1 MKTSLRLSKGKKSFF
16 LPVLLLLLFSFTI
29 KAQQLAFPTAEG
41 GGRFAKGGRGG
52 TVYEVTNLN
61 DSGAGSLRDAISQPN
76 RTIIFKVSGEIKLK
90 SRLQIKQNNITI
102 AGQTAPGQGICITGY
117 TVNISASDVIVRY
130 LRCRFGDDNAVDDDA
145 MNSWNHLF
153 ENIIVDHCS
162 MSWSIDETGSF
173 YGIRNF
179 TLQWCILS
187 ESLFNSKHDKGKHGY
202 GGIWGGANAT
212 FHHNLLAHHTSRNP
226 RFGGTRPGYIPY
238 DASEELVDYRN
249 NVLYN
254 WGNINSSYGGEGS
267 RINMVNNY
275 YKPGPATPGNLTVSS
290 SSNKRNRLLNYS
302 NFVVDNG
309 TDTTWGG
316 KFYIDGNVVAGYPD
330 VSADNWT
337 KGVQKDSYARADELI
352 KAARQSVPFATAPL
366 RTQTAEQAYLTVL
379 DSAGAILPR
388 RDAVDARIIRETKN
402 GTATYEGAGYSTV
415 KDAGVTHPSGIIDSP
430 ENVGGVPKYGSNT
443 PYKDTDKDG
452 MDDLWE
458 TANGLNPNNASDG
471 NTIAPNGYTN
481 LENFLNGINKDT
493 GTGEIAGGS
502 VIIDLMGYDAVVAK
516 DGTGSFKTI
525 QAAIDAAPVNASQA
539 YRIFIKNG
547 KYLEK
552 VSIVANKTFIHLIGE
567 SAAKTIIS
575 WNDYSGKVNPAGGT
589 FGTSTSA
596 TLTIKAA
603 DCYLQNLTVEN
614 TTGDAP
620 QALAI
625 SLEGDRNV
633 AKSCIFLGGQD
644 TVLSNGD
651 GKRQYFKD
659 CYIDG
664 VVDFIFGSA
673 ITVFDSCV
681 VYAKDRGDK
690 LAGSYITAA
699 NTPTTQTYGYIF
711 RNCIL
716 PSNTGVTSYVLGRP
730 WQNDASTAD
739 VAKKGN
745 KVVFLNSIYGNKIV
759 KPEGW
764 STWDTGTNTSIIT
777 YAEYKN
783 KRYDG
788 SLADISKRVTW
799 SKQLSDADALAYYDN
814 TKVFGTW
821 NPCATTTD
829 FCTPSKAEIAFV
841 NIKVTKG
848 ANLSTP
854 TTFTWNIAWSMKD
867 LRYELYRSTD
877 NKATFSKLTET
888 VSASDTII
896 NFKMTDAAPA
906 AGKTYYYLLKGI
918 KTGLKDYISDTLTV
932 SSVPTITI
940 VGTPKDFI
948 QGLGKASAAQVYS
961 LSAENLADKLMIT
974 IPNNFEISANAGKTW
989 MNSSSNFSLT
999 PTNGS
1004 IATTS
1009 IQVRLNSTQAGTF
1022 SGNILHT
1029 STDAISKSITVNGTT
1044 QTDPLPVS
1052 QRLAFWSMIVADNDS
1067 SALRA
1072 KGVIVPKPI
1081 LKRLSLSNNSVIP
1094 AYSALHGQ
1102 AFAPS
1107 TDGGGLWTTAG
1118 GGFGNNLNRGL
1129 YEQFVIK
1136 ASSGYA
1142 VKVDSISLKMA
1153 LYAAATGKF
1162 AIVYSKTGFKT
1173 DSADVSGGLMSGI
1186 PMPNTANGAFATPA
1200 LPVSEPSETATFYQL
1215 ALNGANGI
1223 NLATG
1228 DSITIRMYFSTGSSS
1243 AGRYAKIKDLSI
1255 LGSIK
1260 DLNAVKPVVLNV
1272 SQSLSDFT
1280 FMAGTNSPIQTYSI
1294 TGENLTQDLSITAPI
1309 NFEISKDGITWFGS
1323 NTSLKLTASAGKI
1336 AQTTIYVRVNTANAG
1351 NYSGNISHVT
1361 EGLTTI
1367 TLAVK
1372 AILTASAP
1380 TLNISQNL
1388 QDFVYLIGGV
1398 PANTQTYNLSGDN
1411 LLGEIILTPP
1421 PHFEISLDNT
1431 TWVNA
1436 ASSLKLTS
1444 TSGKLS
1450 QTSIAVRMTAKL
1462 IGNFTGNITHKSSGM
1477 SEKLLVLKGSVSA
1490 PLAVEEEPVNKIS
1503 IGPNPAQQSLKVSHP
1518 TGKASLSILGTGG
1531 QKIQQ
1536 IETQL
1541 YSTFTIVN
1549 LEHLSSGQYFIEYLT
1564 DKHREVLKFIKN

>member
-1 MKTSLRLSKGKKSFF
+1 MKTSLLFSENKKAFF
-16 LPVLLLLLFSFTI
+16 LSVILLLFFSSI
-29 KAQQLAFPTAEG
+29 LNAQQLAFPTAEG

-61 DSGAGSLRDAISQPN
+61 DAGTGSLRDAISQPN
-76 RTIIFKVSGEIKLK
+76 RTIVFKVSGEIKLK
-90 SRLQIKQNNITI
+90 SRLQIKQSNITI

-117 TVNISASDVIVRY
+117 TVNISASDVIIRY

-202 GGIWGGANAT
+202 GGIWGGANTT
-212 FHHNLLAHHTSRNP
+212 FHHNLIAHHTSRNP

-238 DASEELVDYRN
+238 SASEELVDYRN

-275 YKPGPATPGNLTVSS
+275 YKPGPATPGSLTVSS
-290 SSNKRNRLLNYS
+290 ASNKRNRLLYYS
-302 NFVVDNG
+302 SYVVDNE

-316 KFYIDGNVVAGYPD
+316 KFYINGNVVAGYPD
-330 VSADNWT
+330 VSADNWA
-337 KGVQKDSYARADELI
+337 KGVQKDGYAKADALL
-352 KAARQSVPFATAPL
+352 AVARQSQPFATAPV
-366 RTQTAEQAYLTVL
+366 RTQTAEAAYLSVL

-388 RDAVDARIIRETKN
+388 RDGIDARIVRETTY
-402 GTATYEGAGYSTV
+402 GTATYEGAAYSTI
-415 KDAGVTHPSGIIDSP
+415 KDTGVSHPSGIIDSP
-430 ENVGGVPKYGSNT
+430 SDVGGVPKYGSNT
-443 PYKDTDKDG
+443 PYKDADKDG
-452 MDDLWE
+452 IDDLWE
-458 TANGLNPNNASDG
+458 IANGLNPNNASDG
-471 NTIAPNGYTN
+471 NSVGTNGYTN

-502 VIIDLMGYDAVVAK
+502 VIIDLMGYDAVVAQ
-516 DGTGSFKTI
+516 DGTGSYKTI
-525 QAAIDAAPVNASQA
+525 QAAIDAAPVNSTKP

-552 VSIVANKTFIHLIGE
+552 VSIVANKIFIHLIGE

-625 SLEGDRNV
+625 SMEGDRNV

-651 GKRQYFKD
+651 GKRQYFKN

-673 ITVFDSCV
+673 ITVFDSCI
-681 VYAKDRGDK
+681 VYAKDRVDK
-690 LAGSYITAA
+690 LSGSYITAA
-699 NTPTTQTYGYIF
+699 NTPNTQNYGYVF

-716 PSNTGVTSYVLGRP
+716 PANTGVTAYVLGRP

-739 VAKKGN
+739 VAKKYN

-764 STWDTGTNTSIIT
+764 STWDSGTNTALIT
-777 YAEYKN
+777 YAEYKSR
-783 KRYDG
+783 RYDG
-788 SLADISKRVTW
+788 SLADISKRLSW
-799 SKQLSDADALAYYDN
+799 SKQLTDAQASPYYDN
-814 TKVFGTW
+814 TKIFGDW
-821 NPCATTTD
+821 NPCTTTTD
-829 FCTPSKAEIAFV
+829 FCTTPKAEIIAV
-841 NIKVTKG
+841 NIKTVKG

-854 TTFTWNIAWSMKD
+854 TTFSWNIAWAMKD

-877 NKATFSKLTET
+877 NKVNFSKISET
-888 VSASDTII
+888 VATTDTLI
-896 NFKMTDAAPA
+896 NFSMTDTAPV
-906 AGKTYYYLLKGI
+906 AGKTYYYLLKVS
-918 KTGLKDYISDTLTV
+918 KTGFKDFVSDTLTI

-940 VGTPKDFI
+940 AGTPKDFM
-948 QGLGKASAAQVYS
+948 QGLGKASSAQVYT
-961 LSAENLADKLMIT
+961 LSAENLADKLNVS
-974 IPNNFEISANAGKTW
+974 IPTNFEVSADGGKTW
-989 MNSSSNFSLT
+989 VDAKNTISIA

-1004 IATTS
+1004 ISTTT

-1022 SGNILHT
+1022 SGNIIHT
-1029 STDAISKSITVNGTT
+1029 STGATSKSITVNGTT
-1044 QTDPLPVS
+1044 QTDALPVS
-1052 QRLAFWSMIVADNDS
+1052 QRLAYWSMVVSDTDS

-1072 KGVIVPKPI
+1072 KGVIVGKPV
-1081 LKRLSLSNNSVIP
+1081 LKKLSLSNGSVIP
-1094 AYSALHGQ
+1094 AYSGLHGQ

-1118 GGFGNNLNRGL
+1118 GGFGNNLSRSS
-1129 YEQFVIK
+1129 YEQFTIK

-1162 AIVYSKTGFKT
+1162 AVVYSKTGFKS
-1173 DSADVSGGLMSGI
+1173 DSADVSGGLIAGV
-1186 PMPNTANGAFATPA
+1186 PMLSTANASFANPA
-1200 LPVSEPSETATFYQL
+1200 IPVSEPSATVTLYQI

-1228 DSITIRMYFSTGSSS
+1228 DSLTIRMYFSTGSSS
-1243 AGRYAKIKDLSI
+1243 AGRYAKIKDLSL
-1255 LGSIK
+1255 LGSTK
-1260 DLNAVKPVVLNV
+1260 ETQPATLNII
-1272 SQSLSDFT
+1272 QSLTDFT
-1280 FMAGTNSPIQTYSI
+1280 YMVGSNSPVQTYSVS
-1294 TGENLTQDLSITAPI
+1294 GENLSDDISLTAPS
-1309 NFEISKDGITWFGS
+1309 NFEISKDGTTWV
-1323 NTSLKLTASAGKI
+1323 TSTGVLKLTQSAGKV
-1336 AQTTIYVRVNTANAG
+1336 AKTTIYVRASINTAG
-1351 NYSGNISHVT
+1351 TYTGNIIHT
-1361 EGLTTI
+1361 TTGLNAI
-1367 TLAVK
+1367 TLPIK

-1380 TLNISQNL
+1380 TLTIPQNL
-1388 QDFVYLIGGV
+1388 QEFTYLIGLSV
-1398 PANTQTYNLSGDN
+1398 ATQSYSLTGDN
-1411 LLGEIILTPP
+1411 LLGEVVLTPP
-1421 PHFEISLDNT
+1421 PHFEISIDNA

-1436 ASSLKLTS
+1436 ASTLKLTPS
-1444 TSGKLS
+1444 AGKLS
-1450 QTSIAVRMTAKL
+1450 QTTIYVRLTAKL
-1462 IGNFTGNITHKSSGM
+1462 IGTFTGEISHASSGM
-1477 SEKLLVLKGSVSA
+1477 STKMLALKGIVSS
-1490 PLAVEEEPVNKIS
+1490 PLGIDDEPVNKILF
-1503 IGPNPAQQSLKVSHP
+1503 GPNPSQNELTVFHP
-1518 TGKASLSILGTGG
+1518 VAKATLSILGTSG
-1531 QKIQQ
+1531 QKIQSVN
-1536 IETQL
+1536 TQSN
-1541 YSTFTIVN
+1541 STSTILDLN
-1549 LEHLSSGQYFIEYLT
+1549 HLSSGTYFLEYLNG
-1564 DKHREVLKFIKN
+1564 DYREVLKFIKN